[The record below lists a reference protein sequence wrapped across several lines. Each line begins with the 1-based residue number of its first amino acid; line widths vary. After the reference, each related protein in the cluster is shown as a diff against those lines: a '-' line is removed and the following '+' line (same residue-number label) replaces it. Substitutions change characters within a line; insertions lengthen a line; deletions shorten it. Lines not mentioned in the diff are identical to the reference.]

1 MGVKMCVNGKFV
13 EMTPEEIAELE
24 MHRVKPDYKEQI
36 VSAIRERYSVDDELA
51 ILRQRDSKPE
61 EFQEYFDFVESIK
74 QDLKDEEAQ
83 ALQET
88 E

>member
-1 MGVKMCVNGKFV
+1 MKKMINGVIRD
-13 EMTPEEIAELE
+13 MTPEEIAELKT
-24 MHRVKPDYKEQI
+24 MRVAPNRKEQI

-74 QDLKDEEAQ
+74 QNIDE
-83 ALQET
+83 
-88 E
+88 

>member
-1 MGVKMCVNGKFV
+1 MKVFQNGKYRD
-13 EMTPEEIAELE
+13 MTPEEIAEFE
-24 MHRVKPDYKEQI
+24 AMQVKPDYKESI

-74 QDLKDEEAQ
+74 QNLKQ
-83 ALQET
+83 
-88 E
+88 